1 MFTINASYVPDTV
14 QKCDANR
21 DSEHDRLD
29 KEWYSH
35 RRWRLCACVFFR
47 LHRLVSDILPKEY
60 R

>member
-1 MFTINASYVPDTV
+1 MFTINAGYVPDTV

-35 RRWRLCACVFFR
+35 RRWRLCACVCLDCTDWFR
-47 LHRLVSDILPKEY
+47 IYLPKEY